1 MDGQVGLAL
10 GDGAGRTQVGM
21 FVNKAGQPGITLF
34 DDRETARFSL
44 EIVEVPEEIELS
56 REQLKTM
63 PPQEIGQFYRQHRPQ
78 RPMMVFCDTHGNK
91 RSAMSTD
98 QVVLWGE
105 NAAQIA
111 SLSSVPPRG
120 SAACG
125 KLTLANQADSGKVH
139 LGVMPLER
147 PFIECHQQ
155 GEQTHSKDSWPHPAE
170 CPDAERSP
178 GHGGRIPAMA
188 SRIQQTVAPGI
199 YRLGSGG
206 FRVKVAVGDRKRGG
220 HQRETTFPPN
230 TGLREMK
237 AWQTHER
244 ARLLRQ
250 GIVPARGTLEADL
263 PTYLAKMK
271 RKLAHVDSR
280 EDEINAWPGRF
291 GSRRRHTIT
300 RDEVRRQIKDWEDAG
315 AAAST
320 IRHRM
325 TALSTLYAEV
335 DGEDAYNPVKGVR
348 SHLSTRTSCATPTPR
363 CPLRRA
369 GADIADI
376 QELLGHKSPKTT
388 QRYAMVVPEKLVAA
402 TLRVEKV
409 WAHSRGQGERSTSQV
424 ASKRKPAGR

>member
-1 MDGQVGLAL
+1 
-10 GDGAGRTQVGM
+10 
-21 FVNKAGQPGITLF
+21 
-34 DDRETARFSL
+34 
-44 EIVEVPEEIELS
+44 
-56 REQLKTM
+56 
-63 PPQEIGQFYRQHRPQ
+63 
-78 RPMMVFCDTHGNK
+78 
-91 RSAMSTD
+91 
-98 QVVLWGE
+98 
-105 NAAQIA
+105 
-111 SLSSVPPRG
+111 
-120 SAACG
+120 
-125 KLTLANQADSGKVH
+125 
-139 LGVMPLER
+139 
-147 PFIECHQQ
+147 
-155 GEQTHSKDSWPHPAE
+155 
-170 CPDAERSP
+170 
-178 GHGGRIPAMA
+178 MA
-188 SRIQQTVAPGI
+188 SRIQQTIAPGI

-280 EDEINAWPGRF
+280 EDEINAWLGRF

-335 DGEDAYNPVKGVR
+335 DGEDAYNPVKGVKRPKEAEPKPDSRPPHIIISVLDELWLRAAMNNRGWKTLARALVLAHTGMRPSQMMRLDPDLHIR
-348 SHLSTRTSCATPTPR
+348 SYLDEDVPMVEVPSGKGGKTHWKPLTTDGVAAFRLFLHVGAPGPFSTSSFYKSWMLACKAAEVAPFNPYKLRHSYATL
-363 CPLRRA
+363 LRRA

-409 WAHSRGQGERSTSQV
+409 WAQSRGQREQSISHAAR
-424 ASKRKPAGR
+424 KRAPGGQ